1 MDVIGRVESGTET
14 ENGSGDE
21 VESAR
26 VGGLEKGTAVKRR
39 TKPRTSLP
47 NATPATN
54 NHQTNQGGHLV
65 KISSTWAPLV
75 VSAVRDAIL
84 YQENLLK
91 SETIR
96 NKADYQEHIV
106 QLSELLE
113 YLKEEYKPIEDE
125 AGIPL
130 DKLL

>member
-1 MDVIGRVESGTET
+1 M
-14 ENGSGDE
+14 
-21 VESAR
+21 
-26 VGGLEKGTAVKRR
+26 
-39 TKPRTSLP
+39 
-47 NATPATN
+47 
-54 NHQTNQGGHLV
+54 

-96 NKADYQEHIV
+96 NKEDYQEHIV

-113 YLKEEYKPIEDE
+113 YLKEEYKAIEDE

>member
-1 MDVIGRVESGTET
+1 M
-14 ENGSGDE
+14 
-21 VESAR
+21 
-26 VGGLEKGTAVKRR
+26 
-39 TKPRTSLP
+39 
-47 NATPATN
+47 
-54 NHQTNQGGHLV
+54 

-96 NKADYQEHIV
+96 NREDYEEHIV

-113 YLKEEYKPIEDE
+113 YLKQEYKAIEKD